1 MSKTISNV
9 KLSADF
15 KITPTRQQLWDSSAA
30 DQTANQ
36 SVNVS
41 NALGIIAK
49 WLADFG
55 TAAFNDTGDFAT
67 SGHTHALTSD
77 ALTGTLPVSKGGT
90 GATTFTSGEA
100 LIGNGTSAVGTRAI
114 STTVSSTTSTNLVTE
129 GAVASAGYV
138 KSSGVTSIT
147 PGDGIVNGSGTTD
160 AITSTGTLKAALADY
175 TKATIAADTG
185 STATAGRYYPVALDK
200 NGKMAVSVPWTTPVT
215 SVAGRTGAVTL
226 AHTDISGLGTAATAN
241 TESTLTNGSN
251 LPTGAAI
258 TTYVTN
264 QIGALGNI
272 LTFKGVVAS
281 VSALPATGNKVG
293 DVYFVGTNTT
303 AGKDDFTEYVWA
315 EVSSGVYEW
324 EYLGKV
330 QVDPDLS
337 AYLTA
342 VGFSNTSTNDAV
354 KLKVTQTKNNGA
366 AQDVAEITLPT
377 ADTTKYGV
385 TKLSSATNSTS
396 EVLAATPAAVKSAY
410 DRAVV
415 YNGTVDSTG
424 SGNAITGLTISD
436 GQVHVTKGST
446 FLTEHPTIPTSSD
459 TTTTPAQL
467 GYGGTFTA
475 ITGVTRDSN
484 GHVTTLN
491 TATYTLPA
499 TDNTDTKVTATSL
512 ALTTA
517 ATSYQPTFVA
527 DAGTGDVKIMT
538 TFKFGHTPG
547 TTSAVG
553 QARLELGNATASGTA
568 QNEEG
573 QLVLYSS
580 STKKAIVKSAAL
592 STADVT
598 HTLPATTGTILNT
611 GTTSYTQTVASGA
624 TGAYQIGT
632 IKINGVD
639 TVLYGVDNNTTY
651 GGDRGISL
659 VNGNF
664 GHSNTA
670 VTAVTTNSFLK
681 FKYDGY
687 GHITGSTA
695 VTKADLSGLG
705 AVCDGDTDVIIN
717 CVPDSE

>member
-1 MSKTISNV
+1 MSKTINNV

-15 KITPTRQQLWDSSAA
+15 KIASTRQQLWDSTAT
-30 DQTANQ
+30 DQTKNQ

-55 TAAFNDTGDFAT
+55 TAAFNNTGDFAT
-67 SGHTHALTSD
+67 SGHVHDLNSD
-77 ALTGTLPVSKGGT
+77 SIIGTLPVSKGGT
-90 GATTFTSGEA
+90 GKNTLASGQV
-100 LIGNGTSAVGTRAI
+100 LIGNGTSAVGTREIA
-114 STTVSSTTSTNLVTE
+114 SSVSSTSSTKLVTE

-147 PGDGIVNGSGTTD
+147 PGDGIVNGSGTTA
-160 AITSTGTLKAALADY
+160 AITSTGTLKAALANY

-200 NGKMAVSVPWTTPVT
+200 NGKMAVAVPWTTPVT

-226 AHTDISGLGTAATAN
+226 STSDISGLGTAATAN
-241 TESTLTNGSN
+241 TESTLSNGSN

-258 TTYVTN
+258 TTYVAS

-272 LTFKGVVAS
+272 LTFKGVVAT
-281 VSALPATGNKVG
+281 VSALPTTGNKVG

-303 AGKDDFTEYVWA
+303 TGKDDFTEYVWA

-354 KLKVTQTKNNGA
+354 KLKITQTKNNGSA
-366 AQDVAEITLPT
+366 ATVAEITLPT
-377 ADTTKYGV
+377 ATTARYGV
-385 TKLSSATNSTS
+385 TKLSSATDSTS
-396 EVLAATPAAVKSAY
+396 EVLAATPKAVKSAY

-424 SGNAITGLTISD
+424 SGNAITALTISD

-446 FLTEHPTIPTSSD
+446 FLTAHPTIPTTDD
-459 TTTTPAQL
+459 TTTSPAQL
-467 GYGGTFTA
+467 AHAGTFTA
-475 ITGVTRDSN
+475 ITGVTRDAN

-491 TATYTLPA
+491 TATYKLPA
-499 TDNTDTKVTATSL
+499 SSNTDTKVTSTTL

-517 ATSYQPTFVA
+517 AASYQPTFVA
-527 DAGTGDVKIMT
+527 AAGTGDVKIMT

-592 STADVT
+592 SSADVT

-611 GTTSYTQTVASGA
+611 GTTSYTQTVASTA

-632 IKINGVD
+632 IKINGTD
-639 TVLYGVDNNTTY
+639 TILYGKDTNTTY

-659 VNGNF
+659 VSGKF

-670 VTAVTTNSFLK
+670 TAVNDNSFLK
-681 FKYDGY
+681 IAYDGY
-687 GHITGSTA
+687 GHIKSSAA
-695 VTKADLSGLG
+695 VQKKDLSDLG

-717 CVPDSE
+717 CVPDSD

>member
-1 MSKTISNV
+1 MSKTINNV

-15 KITPTRQQLWDSSAA
+15 KIAESRQQLWDSSAA
-30 DQTANQ
+30 DQSKNQ

-41 NALGIIAK
+41 VAFGIIAK

-55 TAAFNDTGDFAT
+55 TAAFEDTTAFAA
-67 SGHTHALTSD
+67 SGHTHALNGSTI
-77 ALTGTLPVSKGGT
+77 TGTLPVNKGGT
-90 GATTFTSGEA
+90 GANTLASGQV
-100 LIGNGTSAVGTRAI
+100 LIGNGTNAVGTREIA
-114 STTVSSTTSTNLVTE
+114 STVSSTSSTKLVTE

-147 PGDGIVNGSGTTD
+147 PGDGIASEDGN
-160 AITSTGTLKAALADY
+160 AITSTGTLKAALANY

-185 STATAGRYYPVALDK
+185 STATAGRFYPVALDK
-200 NGKMAVSVPWTTPVT
+200 NGKLSVAVPWTTPVT
-215 SVAGRTGAVTL
+215 SVAGRTGAVALT
-226 AHTDISGLGTAATAN
+226 HSDIGGLGTAATAN
-241 TESTLTNGSN
+241 TESTLTNGTN

-258 TTYVTN
+258 TTYVSS

-281 VSALPATGNKVG
+281 VSALPTTGNKVG

-324 EYLGKV
+324 EYLGKIQTDV
-330 QVDPDLS
+330 DLS

-354 KLKVTQTKNNGA
+354 KLKVTQTKNKGA
-366 AQDVAEITLPT
+366 AATVAEITLPT

-385 TKLSSATNSTS
+385 TKLSSSTSSTS
-396 EVLAATPAAVKSAY
+396 EVLAASAY
-410 DRAVV
+410 AVNLAYNRTKV
-415 YNGTVDSTG
+415 YNETVDPTG
-424 SGNAITGLTISD
+424 SGNAITALTISD
-436 GQVHVTKGST
+436 GQVHITKGST
-446 FLTEHPTIPTSSD
+446 FLTAHPTIPTSAD
-459 TTTTPAQL
+459 TTTSPTQL
-467 GYGGTFTA
+467 SHGGTFTA

-499 TDNTDTKVTATSL
+499 DSDTKVTSTSL

-517 ATSYQPTFVA
+517 AASYQPTFVSA
-527 DAGTGDVKIMT
+527 AGTGDVKIMS

-580 STKKAIVKSAAL
+580 STKKAIIKSAAL
-592 STADVT
+592 SSADVT

-611 GTTSYTQTVASGA
+611 STTSFTQTVKSSD
-624 TGAYQIGT
+624 TGAYKIGT
-632 IKINGVD
+632 ITINGANTD
-639 TVLYGVDNNTTY
+639 LYGVNTSNTY
-651 GGDRGISL
+651 GGNRGISL
-659 VNGNF
+659 VSGNF
-664 GHSNTA
+664 GHSNNA
-670 VTAVTTNSFLK
+670 VTAVNDNSFLK
-681 FKYDGY
+681 IAYDGY
-687 GHITGSTA
+687 GHIKSSAA
-695 VTKADLSGLG
+695 VQKSDLSDLG
-705 AVCDGDTDVIIN
+705 AICDGDTDVIIN
-717 CVPDSE
+717 CVPPSST